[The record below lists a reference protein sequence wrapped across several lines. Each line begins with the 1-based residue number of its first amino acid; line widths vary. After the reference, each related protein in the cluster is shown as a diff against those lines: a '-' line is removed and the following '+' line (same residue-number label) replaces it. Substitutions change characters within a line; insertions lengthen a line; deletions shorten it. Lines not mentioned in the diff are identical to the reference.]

1 MKIRKDDTV
10 IVIAGADKGK
20 KGKVL
25 KTFPKTNKVIVEGI
39 NIQTKHRKPRG
50 PQDSG
55 GIVKSEGPIDVSNV
69 MYYDSKLG
77 KGVRIGYKVESGKKQ
92 RVSKADNKAIK

>member
-1 MKIRKDDTV
+1 MRIKKDDTV
-10 IVIAGADKGK
+10 IVVAGADKGK

-25 KTFPKTNKVIVEGI
+25 KTFPKINKVIVEGV
-39 NIQTKHRKPRG
+39 NIQTKHVKSQG
-50 PQDSG
+50 PQNPG
-55 GIVKSEGPIDVSNV
+55 GIVKTEGAIDASNV

-77 KGVRIGYKVESGKKQ
+77 KGVRIGYKVESGKKT